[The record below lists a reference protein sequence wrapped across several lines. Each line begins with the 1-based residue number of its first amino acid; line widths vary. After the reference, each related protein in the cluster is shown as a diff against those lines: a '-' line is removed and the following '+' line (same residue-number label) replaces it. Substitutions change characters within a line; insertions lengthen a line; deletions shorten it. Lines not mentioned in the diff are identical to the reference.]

1 MLASQANIWAT
12 TPRSRLEKATE
23 FSKTAD
29 ANAKDDWE
37 SMFRISQ
44 YGDYGGSHYDYG
56 ILSMIM
62 GGNMSMILGDPIFFY
77 KIRPFSLFETN
88 SFGVQY
94 PNVQRLPYPELQITY
109 LYNLVYICIYPSL
122 GSKRWFPHRRGAS
135 TAFSRVHPILKR
147 LETARTCVSLA
158 AASLVQRLK
167 IPLPRR
173 G

>member
-1 MLASQANIWAT
+1 MQRT
-12 TPRSRLEKATE
+12 TGNLCLG
-23 FSKTAD
+23 FL
-29 ANAKDDWE
+29 N
-37 SMFRISQ
+37 MGIM
-44 YGDYGGSHYDYG
+44 GDP
-56 ILSMIM
+56 IMIM
-62 GGNMSMILGDPIFFY
+62 GFCLWLWGKICLWFWGIPFFFY

-94 PNVQRLPYPELQITY
+94 PNFQRLPYPELQITY
-109 LYNLVYICIYPSL
+109 LYNLVYICIYLSL

-173 G
+173 GWNWSAKGQNAV